1 MSQSLEI
8 KKIMIVMLTKEGER
22 PQDEPLEYPISDI
35 IINPPVDLI
44 DFQLNEAESG
54 TYRKLNN
61 LYALN

>member
-35 IINPPVDLI
+35 IIDPPVDLI
-44 DFQLNEAESG
+44 DF
-54 TYRKLNN
+54 
-61 LYALN
+61 